1 MSCLNDVTDS
11 MDMNLSTL
19 CEVVKPGVLHSLGSQ
34 RVGCDLVTEQQKH
47 MVVNRIVFYIFL
59 ISLLTRHQGN
69 DVSFLLAIITFQY
82 RYNQN
87 EPVSLRKRLCLHE
100 ICLMLSQIL

>member
-1 MSCLNDVTDS
+1 MSCLNAVTDS

-59 ISLLTRHQGN
+59 I
-69 DVSFLLAIITFQY
+69 VCY
-82 RYNQN
+82 
-87 EPVSLRKRLCLHE
+87 
-100 ICLMLSQIL
+100 

>member
-47 MVVNRIVFYIFL
+47 MVVNRIVFYILL
-59 ISLLTRHQGN
+59 ISLLLVYRNGT
-69 DVSFLLAIITFQY
+69 DSFILILYPGTLLNSSISS
-82 RYNQN
+82 
-87 EPVSLRKRLCLHE
+87 VHLWSL
-100 ICLMLSQIL
+100 